1 MSSYL
6 SFYLRKKGTDV
17 YVPLYSI
24 SRSNYLYQAF
34 DDEFGSHTDKKGTCL
49 PISQADLNV
58 LHRRLET
65 QLCNYTNRITE
76 LENQLKEIG
85 SWNNSV
91 EEKLEAIAQRQEY
104 IDGYKEER
112 EYVNYAV
119 ATVSVFM
126 SIEEEQYKPEHPIL
140 YAGIDGHAPDYKEGD
155 EE

>member
-34 DDEFGSHTDKKGTCL
+34 SDEFGIHLDENAMCS
-49 PISQADLNV
+49 PISKADLNV
-58 LHRRLET
+58 LYRRLET

-112 EYVNYAV
+112 EYVNFAV

-126 SIEEEQYKPEHPIL
+126 SIEEEQYKPGHPIL
-140 YAGIDGHAPDYKEGD
+140 YAGIDGYAPNHKEGD